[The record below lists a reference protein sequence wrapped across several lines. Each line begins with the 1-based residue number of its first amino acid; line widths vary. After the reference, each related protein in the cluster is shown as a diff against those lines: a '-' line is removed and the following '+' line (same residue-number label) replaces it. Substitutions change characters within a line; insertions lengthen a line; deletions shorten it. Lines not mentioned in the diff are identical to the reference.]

1 MLYMAAVTV
10 ARCNPVFREF
20 YGCLPAAGEPR
31 KMMLT
36 AHVRELLVTLNAT
49 LQHGTRWGQTGTT
62 AAR

>member
-36 AHVRELLVTLNAT
+36 AHVRELLVALNAT
-49 LQHGTRWGQTGTT
+49 LRHGTPWAHRAPL
-62 AAR
+62 AA